1 MAEVEEGG
9 IRVRAVARYVRVSPY
24 KARRIAELIR
34 GKDLEE
40 ARYITSFSP
49 QSAAR
54 LVGKVL
60 ESAVANAENN
70 NGLRAEDLVVVNC
83 YVDEGPT
90 LKRWRPRAMG
100 RATRIRKRT
109 SHITVI
115 LGEKEK
121 REKERRRGARR
132 RSASRKKG

>member
-1 MAEVEEGG
+1 MAEAGEGV
-9 IRVRAVARYVRVSPY
+9 RVRAVARYVRVSPY
-24 KARRIAELIR
+24 KARQIADLVR

-40 ARYITSFSP
+40 ARYITNFSP

-60 ESAVANAENN
+60 ESAVANAEQN
-70 NGLRAEDLVVVNC
+70 NGLNADDLMVVNC
-83 YVDEGPT
+83 LVDEGPT
-90 LKRWRPRAMG
+90 LKRWRPRAYG

-115 LGEKEK
+115 VGEREEPEK
-121 REKERRRGARR
+121 KGRRAKKRRSGARR
-132 RSASRKKG
+132 KG